1 MPSPTA
7 LTQMQPT
14 RASVTLAAAGSQR
27 SLRRASTRNMSKL
40 LQRAVSSLAL
50 TPPAPREY
58 SHASLNEHML
68 TKSLTRSLEE
78 RNWRRV
84 AFIAAGWALNLV
96 CFLGLLL
103 VFVLYGCE
111 LFSTDP
117 EVVSGEPADWR
128 ALVVSWGFSVF
139 QRFVVNEPMMILVS
153 KGMPILFTTEFCA
166 NVCGETIVNL
176 LDVMVQAIVACIKEI
191 KTG

>member
-1 MPSPTA
+1 
-7 LTQMQPT
+7 
-14 RASVTLAAAGSQR
+14 
-27 SLRRASTRNMSKL
+27 MSKL

-103 VFVLYGCE
+103 VFVLYGYA
-111 LFSTDP
+111 P
-117 EVVSGEPADWR
+117 
-128 ALVVSWGFSVF
+128 LVCLCMF
-139 QRFVVNEPMMILVS
+139 IH
-153 KGMPILFTTEFCA
+153 
-166 NVCGETIVNL
+166 
-176 LDVMVQAIVACIKEI
+176 MVLRMRMHP
-191 KTG
+191 